1 MAVEVKDAQAQTEG
15 TPAPSF
21 EMPKPQAEHAWL
33 QKLVGEWTYEME
45 SDCGPD
51 GKAVKIGGTES
62 VRAIGGFFI
71 TGESTG
77 VCPDGSP
84 ATNIMTLG
92 YDPQKGHYVG
102 TWYSS
107 MMSYLWI
114 YEGTMDADQRV
125 LTLASDGPSFE
136 VEGKMAKYRDI
147 VTIIN
152 DDERVLT
159 GNFLGEDGQWHE
171 MMKMTFR
178 RAS

>member
-1 MAVEVKDAQAQTEG
+1 MATQIEDAQAQTQE
-15 TPAPSF
+15 APGGAF
-21 EMPKPQAEHAWL
+21 AMPKPQAEHAWL

-51 GKAVKIGGTES
+51 GKPVKVTGTES
-62 VRAIGGFFI
+62 VRAIGGFWI
-71 TGESTG
+71 VGESTG
-77 VCPDGSP
+77 VGPDGSP
-84 ATNIMTLG
+84 ATNILTLG

-102 TWYSS
+102 TWFST
-107 MMSYLWI
+107 MMSFLWV

-136 VEGKMAKYRDI
+136 VEGKMAQYRDI
-147 VTIIN
+147 ITIIN
-152 DDERVLT
+152 DDERLLT

-171 MMKMTFR
+171 MMSFR